1 MNCSAHSQTHK
12 VAPLVERPNVI
23 TRLLMET
30 QEAPIF
36 KADFDRVM
44 LELKQQ
50 RDEAS
55 EQRKEMKRVLDELV
69 ASRADNA
76 QLQLASKQ
84 TPERAQVDFHY
95 QHVLKEM
102 MSTKEEA
109 KRERDKLEERLGRL
123 QEFHREDARVQLR
136 QAKEEAKEQ
145 AREREEARQRE
156 LRQANEEAR
165 EREETRQKEFRQ
177 ANEEAR
183 EREETMFSRE
193 EARRK
198 EAKEEARALRK
209 EMLEMMRI
217 AQKKEIDNLS
227 EVFLV
232 KREVRSP
239 KDHTKRK
246 YEKKY
251 APHNNDVEHKNELLQ
266 NNKHESNS
274 LDNENS
280 KVGIGLEIPPEYD
293 DDDVDIDNDK
303 AQKCNSNIDYFDYD
317 FDNDEHENNSND
329 EYNSEQQLLQS
340 QGDEEREIILLP
352 STSIVT
358 RPTPAPSADEID
370 AWNPTDIVRVVQEV
384 VDMWKSIGEQIYE
397 KRSNSSAQNLQHVI
411 RVIAENEMAFMP
423 VLKRC
428 PNLPIILAHMM
439 VIHLGLSVKTVSWT
453 SKMIEWTEEVSR
465 SHACLLPCFSR
476 N

>member
-1 MNCSAHSQTHK
+1 
-12 VAPLVERPNVI
+12 
-23 TRLLMET
+23 
-30 QEAPIF
+30 
-36 KADFDRVM
+36 
-44 LELKQQ
+44 
-50 RDEAS
+50 
-55 EQRKEMKRVLDELV
+55 
-69 ASRADNA
+69 
-76 QLQLASKQ
+76 
-84 TPERAQVDFHY
+84 
-95 QHVLKEM
+95 
-102 MSTKEEA
+102 
-109 KRERDKLEERLGRL
+109 
-123 QEFHREDARVQLR
+123 
-136 QAKEEAKEQ
+136 
-145 AREREEARQRE
+145 
-156 LRQANEEAR
+156 
-165 EREETRQKEFRQ
+165 
-177 ANEEAR
+177 
-183 EREETMFSRE
+183 MFSRE

>member
-1 MNCSAHSQTHK
+1 
-12 VAPLVERPNVI
+12 
-23 TRLLMET
+23 MET

-69 ASRADNA
+69 ASRAENA

-217 AQKKEIDNLS
+217 AQKKEIDHLS

-340 QGDEEREIILLP
+340 QDDEEREIILLP

-423 VLKRC
+423 VLKLC